1 MKKIAVPN
9 PVLSGV
15 LSNIFSSILLGI
27 SALSFIQTTQA
38 LDVDRAGSWF
48 AGPTFGYYDPSNA
61 RDMNNAMMGGLQG
74 GYYFNNLWGAELS
87 AAYFKPNNKTTG
99 ESQESYLVNL
109 DGLFALPTHARIT
122 PYLAAGVGALKVT
135 ETKPEVDFGAGL
147 EVFPADNF
155 SFSGNYRHLIQLGD
169 HGYNDDLFY
178 AGLNFYFGNGDVVHA
193 VPMPAAQPVAQP
205 VVKKPVQETPAQLF
219 REESRYILPAG
230 FPPCKTPAQTGC
242 ISLNGNQM
250 SMNLDVKYAN
260 DKAVIL
266 GAYEPE
272 LDNLGKFLNSYSQIN
287 LTINGYTS
295 NTGTYTHNLNLSKR
309 RAESV
314 KQYLIT
320 HFNLDPHRLSTKGW
334 SWNNPVASNKTAQ
347 GQAQNRRVEAVAAVP
362 LKPTV
367 FKVPVS
373 K

>member
-1 MKKIAVPN
+1 MKKIASSRSS
-9 PVLSGV
+9 LS
-15 LSNIFSSILLGI
+15 SSILL
-27 SALSFIQTTQA
+27 ALSFFSCVSLSIGQVQA
-38 LDVDRAGSWF
+38 LDVDRGGSWF
-48 AGPTFGYYDPSNA
+48 VGPTFGYYSPAES
-61 RDMNNAMMGGLQG
+61 RDLNTAMTGGIQA

-87 AAYFKPNNKTTG
+87 GIYFKPNSNTSG
-99 ESQESYLVNL
+99 QSNNSYFVNL
-109 DGLFALPTHARIT
+109 DGLFALPTHARVT
-122 PYLAAGVGALKVT
+122 PYFALGLGDLKVT
-135 ETKPEVDFGAGL
+135 QTKAAVDFGGGI
-147 EVFPADNF
+147 EVFPANNF
-155 SFSGNYRHLIQLGD
+155 SFSGNYRHLIQVGG
-169 HGYNDDLFY
+169 HGYNDDLLY
-178 AGLNFYFGNGDVVHA
+178 GAVDFYFGNGDVVHA
-193 VPMPAAQPVAQP
+193 VPMP
-205 VVKKPVQETPAQLF
+205 VVSKPAPVQETPAQQF

-272 LDNLGKFLNSYSQIN
+272 LDNLGQFLQSYPAIK

-295 NTGTYTHNLNLSKR
+295 NTGTYTHNLNLSNR

-314 KQYLIT
+314 KQYLVGR
-320 HFNLDPHRLSTKGW
+320 FNLDPQRLSTKGW
-334 SWNNPVASNKTAQ
+334 SWNNPVASNKTAE
-347 GQAQNRRVEAVAAVP
+347 GQAENRRVEAVAAVP

-367 FKVPVS
+367 VKVLV